1 MNFDLNLMVLAFAKY
16 EVYRLSDGRGGESIF
31 YYYDEVT
38 WLIGALAVI
47 AIAWLVMRAY
57 QRARRFRRPARSRD
71 RKMLNRIIKI
81 KRELSSL
88 YLRPGFSSRIHAVG
102 VGVLDQSRQYCIQIF
117 INDEIEETAAGAGA
131 ETLPARYRGV
141 PIVPISMRPAAFLS
155 ADAGAAAHAGYENG
169 IRERRDVIV
178 GGISGA
184 NANLA
189 GQSGTIGY
197 FCTVRSKWRRRK
209 EIHLLSN
216 SHVFADLEKGR
227 VDEHDLILQ
236 PSPGEPGSNR
246 AVGTLVDYTSL
257 EFDDLAKENR
267 VDAAIAKLWNA
278 QPHDS
283 VIPFVGG
290 VTGYVKKQDVELGEG
305 VRKFGRT
312 TGYSEGRVASIYLD
326 IWIQYDRTGR
336 AAYFSDQILIEP
348 SLSSFTQFVSKGDSG
363 SLLVDSAQHAV
374 GLIFA
379 GVSDAILDQIDK
391 SPVRLKA
398 EPGVDQPKRID
409 GYGVANPISDVLDQ
423 MNIELVLEG
432 PALLT
437 RGE

>member
-1 MNFDLNLMVLAFAKY
+1 MALAFERY

-38 WLIGALAVI
+38 WLIGALVVI
-47 AIAWLVMRAY
+47 AIAWLIMRAH
-57 QRARRFRRPARSRD
+57 QRARRFRRPSQSRD
-71 RKMLNRIIKI
+71 RRTLNRVIKI
-81 KRELSSL
+81 KREMSSR

-117 INDEIEETAAGAGA
+117 INDDNEETGAGAGTEA
-131 ETLPARYRGV
+131 LPASYRGV
-141 PIVPISMRPAAFLS
+141 PIVLISMRPAAFLG
-155 ADAGAAAHAGYENG
+155 AGAVTTAHQGYASG
-169 IRERRDVIV
+169 IRERCDVIV

-197 FCTVRSKWRRRK
+197 FCTVKSKWRRRK

-216 SHVFADLEKGR
+216 SHVFADLEKDR
-227 VDEHDLILQ
+227 VDEHDLIMQ

-246 AVGTLVDYTSL
+246 AVGKLVDYTSL

-267 VDAAIAKLWNA
+267 VDAAIAKLWNV

-290 VTGYVKKQDVELGEG
+290 VTGYVRKKDVELGET

-312 TGYSEGRVASIYLD
+312 TGYSEGRIASIYLD

-348 SLSSFTQFVSKGDSG
+348 DLSKFPEFVSKGDSG

-398 EPGVDQPKRID
+398 EPGVDEPKRID
-409 GYGVANPISDVLDQ
+409 GYGVANPIGDVLDQ
-423 MNIELVLEG
+423 MNIEL
-432 PALLT
+432 LLAAPD
-437 RGE
+437 

>member
-1 MNFDLNLMVLAFAKY
+1 MLAFQKY
-16 EVYRLSDGRGGESIF
+16 EVYRLRDGRGGETIF

-57 QRARRFRRPARSRD
+57 QRARKFRRPSQSRD
-71 RKMLNRIIKI
+71 RKTLNRVIKI
-81 KRELSSL
+81 KRELSSH

-117 INDEIEETAAGAGA
+117 INDENEELWTGAGA
-131 ETLPARYRGV
+131 ETLPASYRDV
-141 PIVPISMRPAAFLS
+141 PIVPIGMRPAAFLGGE
-155 ADAGAAAHAGYENG
+155 AAAAAHPGYENG
-169 IRERRDVIV
+169 IRERRDVLV

-197 FCTVRSKWRRRK
+197 FCTVKSKWRRRK
-209 EIHLLSN
+209 EVHLLSN

-227 VDEHDLILQ
+227 VDEHDLIMQ

-246 AVGTLVDYTSL
+246 AVGMLVDYTLL
-257 EFDDLAKENR
+257 EFDDLAKENH

-278 QPHDS
+278 HPHDS

-290 VTGYVKKQDVELGEG
+290 VTGYVRKKDVELGEA

-312 TGYSEGRVASIYLD
+312 TGYSEGRVGSIYLD

-348 SLSSFTQFVSKGDSG
+348 DLSRFTQFVSKGDSG

-379 GVSDAILDQIDK
+379 GVSDAILKQIDEPQASSK
-391 SPVRLKA
+391 L
-398 EPGVDQPKRID
+398 EPGADQSKRID
-409 GYGVANPISDVLDQ
+409 GYGVANPISDVLER
-423 MNIELVLEG
+423 MNIEL
-432 PALLT
+432 LLVKN
-437 RGE
+437 G